1 MQKRNEPSFLR
12 TKTTGLAHGLH
23 DGCITPW
30 SCIFLN
36 CSATSSLTAK
46 GVRRT
51 GCLFGVAS
59 PVSIDI
65 WTRSVSPLSPS
76 STAKAVWCSNSI
88 CNNWSL
94 SCHLSAGPISASI
107 SASLCLR
114 AALLISDITVITPT
128 ESSLSVVSVSLSA
141 GVSIQMAS
149 QARPIQEPFSSFCV
163 YPVGLARRTR
173 AHPISDTTTK
183 LSPNCTPSPSD
194 SLNRRVGSITTG
206 PARVWF
212 STCTVAMIICCGGR
226 RTE

>member
-1 MQKRNEPSFLR
+1 MR

-30 SCIFLN
+30 SCILLN
-36 CSATSSLTAK
+36 CSATSSLTAN

-76 STAKAVWCSNSI
+76 STAKAVWCSNSN

-94 SCHLSAGPISASI
+94 SCHLSVGPTSASI

-114 AALLISDITVITPT
+114 VAPLVSDITVITPT
-128 ESSLSVVSVSLSA
+128 DSSISVVLASLSA
-141 GVSIQMAS
+141 GVSKQVAS
-149 QARPIQEPFSSFCV
+149 QARPIQEPFSSF
-163 YPVGLARRTR
+163 
-173 AHPISDTTTK
+173 
-183 LSPNCTPSPSD
+183 
-194 SLNRRVGSITTG
+194 RV
-206 PARVWF
+206 
-212 STCTVAMIICCGGR
+212 
-226 RTE
+226 